1 MEPAIRTAVSL
12 GIINASINGA
22 PFEELPYS
30 TLNQKYNILPG
41 INNGPYEYPRIGY
54 YCIGLG
60 DMDVHVGPSGVPK
73 TIPKLHMST
82 DTAPF
87 RQRPFVVRPV
97 DNDLTEAER
106 TMFGLR
112 RRESPRGVDCWVYYA
127 CRLPPATFAPTT
139 EYYTIHDGVAT
150 APVPWKP
157 SASDFD
163 PVGRTLSNTGVNV
176 INNEFVASNV
186 VRTIEWTEFLRDE
199 LLNASRMLVDSEE
212 EAFFNDIAIVGGM
225 DKVVAV
231 PTANGGSVMMKEII
245 QATVFAYVYYH
256 YDAVV
261 KDRFTFD
268 FSSSIEEPVFNYANP
283 PSVVAHGI

>member
-60 DMDVHVGPSGVPK
+60 DMDVRVGPSGVPK

-139 EYYTIHDGVAT
+139 EYYT
-150 APVPWKP
+150 
-157 SASDFD
+157 
-163 PVGRTLSNTGVNV
+163 
-176 INNEFVASNV
+176 NV

-283 PSVVAHGI
+283 PSVVANGI

>member
-97 DNDLTEAER
+97 D
-106 TMFGLR
+106 
-112 RRESPRGVDCWVYYA
+112 
-127 CRLPPATFAPTT
+127 
-139 EYYTIHDGVAT
+139 TI
-150 APVPWKP
+150 
-157 SASDFD
+157 
-163 PVGRTLSNTGVNV
+163 
-176 INNEFVASNV
+176 
-186 VRTIEWTEFLRDE
+186 
-199 LLNASRMLVDSEE
+199 
-212 EAFFNDIAIVGGM
+212 
-225 DKVVAV
+225 
-231 PTANGGSVMMKEII
+231 
-245 QATVFAYVYYH
+245 
-256 YDAVV
+256 
-261 KDRFTFD
+261 
-268 FSSSIEEPVFNYANP
+268 
-283 PSVVAHGI
+283 